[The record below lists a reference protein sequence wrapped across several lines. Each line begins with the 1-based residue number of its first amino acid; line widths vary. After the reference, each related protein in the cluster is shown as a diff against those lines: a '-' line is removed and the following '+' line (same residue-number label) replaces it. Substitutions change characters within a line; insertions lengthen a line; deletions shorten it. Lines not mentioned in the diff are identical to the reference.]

1 MKNRSSFD
9 NRFMSQIN
17 VVPFIDVMLVLL
29 IIFMVA
35 APLVKH
41 GVDVDLPRAT
51 ISAVSAEDQH
61 LAITITKE
69 RKIFLNQMEVELSEL
84 KDQLSLIFR
93 QRADN
98 QLFFR
103 ADKELPYEFVIQV
116 MAEIK
121 NAGIEK
127 LGIITTPL
135 EKK

>member
-9 NRFMSQIN
+9 SRFMSQIN
-17 VVPFIDVMLVLL
+17 VVPFVDVMLVLL

-51 ISAVSAEDQH
+51 ISAVSADEQH
-61 LAITITKE
+61 LTISITKDK
-69 RKIFLNQMEVELSEL
+69 KIFLNQMEVAMSEL
-84 KDQLSLIFR
+84 KDKLSLVFR
-93 QRADN
+93 QRTDH
-98 QLFFR
+98 QLFFK